1 MLFFYIKL
9 KAALRQTKKRFQ
21 KTGVVGAKNKFCVS
35 EGREKETMSD
45 PDDFLAKNCMDYHT
59 T

>member
-9 KAALRQTKKRFQ
+9 KATLKKRFR
-21 KTGVVGAKNKFCVS
+21 KNGDVGAKNKFCVS
-35 EGREKETMSD
+35 EGREKEKMSD
-45 PDDFLAKNCMDYHT
+45 PEDFLAKNCMDYHT